1 MTNRSTVKKKC
12 NDCQRRHARPTPCV
26 RCTQR
31 HCPHRPGEAN
41 CAAREW
47 ANTDPAGAVRAICT
61 AETLRALRA
70 AEAAADGR
78 LRDCVGAVELAVEA
92 LARGAALAS
101 PDDAVRLGSASGG
114 EAFDLTAGAPVLVLN
129 GMPELPPAGVV
140 FAGRRL
146 VDLLADTKVNTD
158 GLSALALVH
167 ARQPRAVAPDV
178 TRHPHAGILL
188 APLAGAAVRV
198 QVSDRFDERLPEL
211 PGPGVAA
218 DGDGWLP
225 GFEPG
230 PGPLATIPILSV
242 LHAGGLEAFQR
253 GRGAPWPLRI
263 AYETLI
269 DVPAAARDGGITRLE
284 YPLRGAGN
292 ATLQAMLYPSGR
304 LNLARD
310 WGSFMKALAVVDRI
324 TVPADGGRSDWLP
337 IRVRSYP
344 RRDGGVLRL
353 DVSLPPGSD
362 KGPRILRRVLRRLGA
377 RSYPQWRA
385 WLALAYLWDRSAFNG
400 HWVRATRP
408 RLARDSGGRLVDAT
422 GAVILDKRG
431 APAAKWNDRRAVL
444 LDADGRP
451 VSTAGAAA
459 RERNPEARRHPW
471 LTAAGIVAL
480 GYPPE
485 RGLSAPA
492 LSMRKARVM
501 TDLGTF
507 VAEGLAVVEMRP
519 DGRRWRVLPP
529 GTDPA

>member
-1 MTNRSTVKKKC
+1 M
-12 NDCQRRHARPTPCV
+12 
-26 RCTQR
+26 
-31 HCPHRPGEAN
+31 
-41 CAAREW
+41 
-47 ANTDPAGAVRAICT
+47 RAICT

-70 AEAAADGR
+70 AEAAADGQ
-78 LRDCVGAVELAVEA
+78 LRDCMDVVELAVEA

-101 PDDAVRLGSASGG
+101 PDDAVRLGSAN
-114 EAFDLTAGAPVLVLN
+114 LTAGAPVLVLN
-129 GMPELPPAGVV
+129 GMPELPAGVV

-146 VDLLADTKVNTD
+146 VDLLADTKVNAD

-167 ARQPRAVAPDV
+167 ARQPRAVAPDM
-178 TRHPHAGILL
+178 TRHPHAGILP

-198 QVSDRFDERLPEL
+198 QVSARFDERLPEL
-211 PGPGVAA
+211 PGPGAAA

-225 GFEPG
+225 GFDPG

-269 DVPAAARDGGITRLE
+269 DVPAAAREGGIARLE
-284 YPLRGAGN
+284 YPLQGDGD
-292 ATLQAMLYPSGR
+292 ATLQAMLYPAGR

-324 TVPADGGRSDWLP
+324 TIPADGGRSDWLP

-344 RRDGGVLRL
+344 LRDGGVLRL

-385 WLALAYLWDRSAFNG
+385 WLALAYLWDRSAVNG

-408 RLARDSGGRLVDAT
+408 RLARDSAGRLVDAD
-422 GAVILDKRG
+422 GAVILHTRGKQRG
-431 APAAKWNDRRAVL
+431 AAVTKWKDKRAVL

-451 VSTAGAAA
+451 VPTVGEAA
-459 RERNPEARRHPW
+459 RERNPDATTLHPW
-471 LTAAGIVAL
+471 LTAASIVAL

-485 RGLSAPA
+485 RGLSASA
-492 LSMRKARVM
+492 LSMRKARVLE
-501 TDLGTF
+501 DLAAF
-507 VAEGLAVVEMRP
+507 EAEGLIVFEAHP